1 MLQTI
6 IVAIIVLAA
15 VAWLV
20 WSLVRSAR
28 TGACGS
34 CAGAKTCPHLRTG
47 VCPGG
52 ECAPPPDEDE

>member
-1 MLQTI
+1 MTQTI
-6 IVAIIVLAA
+6 IVAAIVVVA

-28 TGACGS
+28 TGMCDS
-34 CAGAKTCPHLRTG
+34 CASAKSCPHLRTG

-52 ECAPPPDEDE
+52 EREPRADGDE